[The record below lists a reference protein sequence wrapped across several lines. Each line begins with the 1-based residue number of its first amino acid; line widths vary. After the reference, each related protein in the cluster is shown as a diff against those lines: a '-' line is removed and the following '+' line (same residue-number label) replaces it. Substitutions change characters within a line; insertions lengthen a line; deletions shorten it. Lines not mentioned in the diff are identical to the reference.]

1 MPPVDLGQ
9 DGELLVLSFCW
20 RRDLHRTRCWR
31 RCDGKSGDLGSRA
44 MRLFAEDIINQVK
57 TSLDGPWGTT
67 GRVLGFDVGEENEI
81 LEVPAPK
88 IEGRESLS

>member
-1 MPPVDLGQ
+1 
-9 DGELLVLSFCW
+9 
-20 RRDLHRTRCWR
+20 
-31 RCDGKSGDLGSRA
+31 